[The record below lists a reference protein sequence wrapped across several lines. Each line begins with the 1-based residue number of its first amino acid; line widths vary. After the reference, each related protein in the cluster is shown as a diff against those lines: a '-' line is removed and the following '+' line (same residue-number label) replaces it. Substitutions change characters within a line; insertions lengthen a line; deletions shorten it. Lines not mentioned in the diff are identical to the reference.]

1 MKAITVSPATR
12 SISLENVAEPALRL
26 DPGHVRV
33 RILDV
38 GVCGTDREI
47 CCFDYGQPP
56 PGSEHLVIGHESLGE
71 ILEIA
76 PDVTRVKVGDL
87 VVPTVR
93 RPCPHGECTAC
104 ESSRQDFCY
113 TGDFVERGIK
123 QAHGYMTEIIV
134 DHERYMNVVPK
145 NLRDVGV
152 LVEPLTI
159 AEKALEQ
166 IWQVQQ
172 RLPWACP
179 VVPDSSEGSGTN
191 NGSCHRA
198 VVLGAGPVG
207 LLGAMALAT
216 AGFDTFVYS
225 REPHG
230 SAKSRL
236 VESFGGHYIPASDTS
251 ARDLA
256 GVVGN
261 IDVVYEAAGAS
272 SVAFDAMSVLGT
284 NGIFVFT
291 GVPGRKGPI
300 PVDTDILMRN
310 LVLKNQVV
318 FGTVNAGR
326 SCFESAVRDLGTF
339 TERWPEA
346 VHSLISSRRAVEDY
360 REPLLGRP
368 EGIKNVLA
376 FG

>member
-1 MKAITVSPATR
+1 MRAIAVRPDHR
-12 SISLENVAEPALRL
+12 SIDLIDVPEPSASLSPTE
-26 DPGHVRV
+26 VRV

-47 CCFDYGQPP
+47 CCFDYGTPP
-56 PGSEHLVIGHESLGE
+56 SGSEHLVIGHESLGE
-71 ILEIA
+71 VIA
-76 PDVTRVKVGDL
+76 VGSAVTRTKVGDL

-93 RPCPHGECTAC
+93 RPCPHDHCSAC
-104 ESSRQDFCY
+104 EEERQDFCY

-123 QAHGYMTEIIV
+123 EAHGYMTELVV
-134 DHERYMNVVPK
+134 DDERYMNVVPSS
-145 NLRDVGV
+145 LRDVAV

-166 IWQVQQ
+166 VWQVQQ

-179 VVPDSSEGSGTN
+179 VVPGKRQGH
-191 NGSCHRA
+191 CHRA
-198 VVLGAGPVG
+198 LVLGAGPVG
-207 LLGAMALAT
+207 LLGAMALSA
-216 AGFDTFVYS
+216 ANFETFVYS

-230 SAKSRL
+230 SAKSKL
-236 VESFGGHYIPASDTS
+236 VESFGAAYVSAADTTIADIPRALG
-251 ARDLA
+251 RIDL
-256 GVVGN
+256 
-261 IDVVYEAAGAS
+261 VYEAAGAS
-272 SVAFDAMSVLGT
+272 SVAFEAMNTLGT

-300 PVDTDILMRN
+300 SLDTDALMRS

-326 SCFESAVRDLGTF
+326 SSFEAAVRDIALF
-339 TERWPEA
+339 DSMWPEA
-346 VHSLISSRRAVEDY
+346 LRSLITGRYELDSY
-360 REPLLGRP
+360 RDLLLGKP
-368 EGIKNVLA
+368 QGIKNVLA

>member
-12 SISLENVAEPALRL
+12 SISLQNVAEPALRL
-26 DPGHVRV
+26 EPGHVRV

-56 PGSEHLVIGHESLGE
+56 TGSEHLVIGHESLGE

-93 RPCPHGECTAC
+93 RPCPHDECTAC
-104 ESSRQDFCY
+104 GSSRQDFCY

-145 NLRDVGV
+145 KLRDVGV

-179 VVPDSSEGSGTN
+179 VLSDRSDRSGRN

-225 REPHG
+225 REHHG
-230 SAKSRL
+230 SAKARL
-236 VESFGGHYIPASDTS
+236 VECFGGHYISASDT
-251 ARDLA
+251 AVKDLPRA
-256 GVVGN
+256 VGS

-272 SVAFDAMSVLGT
+272 GVAFDAMSVLGT

-339 TERWPEA
+339 TERWPDA

-360 REPLLGRP
+360 RAPLLDRP

>member
-12 SISLENVAEPALRL
+12 SIALQNVAEPTSRL
-26 DPGHVRV
+26 EPGEVRV

-56 PGSEHLVIGHESLGE
+56 AGSEHLVIGHESLGQIVE
-71 ILEIA
+71 TG
-76 PDVTRVKVGDL
+76 PGVTRVKVGEL

-93 RPCPHGECTAC
+93 RPCPHDDCTAC

-123 QAHGYMTEIIV
+123 QAHGYMTEVIV
-134 DHERYMNVVPK
+134 DHERYMNIVPQS
-145 NLRDVGV
+145 LRDVGV

-172 RLPWACP
+172 RLPWGCP
-179 VVPDSSEGSGTN
+179 VVSGKS
-191 NGSCHRA
+191 NGNCHRA

-207 LLGAMALAT
+207 LLGAMALA
-216 AGFDTFVYS
+216 AADFDTFVYS
-225 REPHG
+225 REPRG
-230 SAKSRL
+230 SAKCEL
-236 VESFGGHYIPASDTS
+236 VESFGAHYVSAADTA

-256 GVVGN
+256 SVVGN

-272 SVAFDAMSVLGT
+272 SVAFDAMTALGT

-291 GVPGRKGPI
+291 GVPGRKAPI
-300 PVDTDILMRN
+300 PVDTDVLMRS

-318 FGTVNAGR
+318 FGTVNAGK
-326 SCFESAVRDLGTF
+326 SCFESAVRDLATF

-346 VHSLISSRRAVEDY
+346 VHRLISSRRPVESY
-360 REPLLGRP
+360 REPLLGKP
-368 EGIKNVLA
+368 DGIKNVLSFA
-376 FG
+376 